1 MNEKTKNIVTVC
13 LMSVVVLALSLL
25 CFFGEDNEFS
35 ESERRV
41 LKSFPELSWDTV
53 ISGDFMAEFE
63 TYTQDQFPA
72 RESFRTVKSL
82 CAYYAFARL
91 DSNGIYLRGDHVS
104 KLDYPLSTPMLD
116 YAAQKFDYLYSTYLR
131 DSGCK
136 VYLSVVPDKNYFLT
150 RDSIYLSYN
159 YEDMISDFCRRADY
173 MTYIDITDTLSIDD
187 YYRTDSHWKQE
198 NIVDTA
204 RTLAAGMGVG
214 LTGEYTVRTLDTP
227 FYGVYKGQSALPL
240 EPDTLRYLTNDV
252 LENCI
257 VTSYDTGAAKPAQLY
272 DLEAARGRDPYEMFL
287 CGANA
292 LLTIENPSAETDREL
307 YVFRDSFG
315 SSIIPLLCEGYSK
328 ITVIDIRYVRSDM
341 LGALVDFTGG
351 DVLFLYSTAILNSST
366 ALR

>member
-1 MNEKTKNIVTVC
+1 
-13 LMSVVVLALSLL
+13 
-25 CFFGEDNEFS
+25 
-35 ESERRV
+35 
-41 LKSFPELSWDTV
+41 
-53 ISGDFMAEFE
+53 
-63 TYTQDQFPA
+63 
-72 RESFRTVKSL
+72 
-82 CAYYAFARL
+82 
-91 DSNGIYLRGDHVS
+91 
-104 KLDYPLSTPMLD
+104 
-116 YAAQKFDYLYSTYLR
+116 
-131 DSGCK
+131 
-136 VYLSVVPDKNYFLT
+136 
-150 RDSIYLSYN
+150 
-159 YEDMISDFCRRADY
+159 
-173 MTYIDITDTLSIDD
+173 
-187 YYRTDSHWKQE
+187 
-198 NIVDTA
+198 
-204 RTLAAGMGVG
+204 MGVG

-252 LENCI
+252 LEGCI

-292 LLTIENPSAETDREL
+292 LLTIENPSAETDRQL